1 MPQTHVVQTSFLSG
15 VLDPRAS
22 ARVETDAYQQ
32 GMLVGLNVVPVHLG
46 GVRRRPGTVKRSLLQ
61 NQLTRISSGVTVTA
75 PNGGTAANA
84 NDDDETTLLTTT
96 VNVSTVDPYVVV
108 HYDLGSDKQVLF
120 ADVLGISSSGGSSV
134 EFSVQFSTDNA
145 TWFTLSNL
153 FPSVDTVERSYR
165 REEAPGVTARYWRV
179 VKVGGTDMGTAKI
192 TIAGFNLWQDSGV
205 ISEGRLLGWEVSTD
219 ERYCVVL
226 TDRSAAIFDGD
237 DGSFLDRVPM
247 PYTSADLF
255 ELDAAP
261 NVESIFMVHED
272 YPVRVLTRE
281 TVTNF
286 QTFEAAFTN
295 VPQIDFADSSSPS
308 PTADVQV
315 LTFNA
320 DWNEGDTF
328 QISLDG
334 AKTGQI
340 AYASTDAQTAEN
352 IAREVQKLWVVK
364 AFTGVTCDVTAPSEF
379 TLSFTEGSADAYGDV
394 TVSILETVG
403 TTKGKVAVVHS
414 TTGVSRR
421 EPLWSATRGYPR
433 SVEFYEGRL
442 YFGGTRSR
450 QQSLIASVVND
461 ILQLDTAE
469 GLDDDA
475 IFTTLN
481 GRKLNAITGLFGGR
495 SLQMFTTGGEFRYV
509 KEQGVPITP
518 SDAPVNQ
525 TQYGAAKI
533 RPVAL
538 DGATIYV
545 QRNRKSIRDFRFDY
559 TENAYNSLG
568 VSSLAPHLIY
578 DVKDL
583 ADWNGSAI
591 DEISLVFVVNGSNP
605 DRTDAAASTGVILA
619 SDGTEFDARTPNDHG
634 ELSFPHGSIAV
645 FNSRREANVQAW
657 TIWTT
662 QGEFKACATVLR
674 EIFFLVKRTIDG
686 VEGLYLEQADDNLY
700 TDCAAIVVNSPAS
713 STVSGLDHL
722 DGEECRVRA
731 DGFVLENVTPV
742 AGEATIELDAESIEV
757 GLDWQLVVE
766 PMPLQT
772 ILAGN
777 SSNLM
782 RRKRVVNVAARV
794 RDTLGLYI
802 NGRPIPDQHF
812 DIDSFDEA
820 PTPFSGTRFIEET
833 SVWDRAK
840 DKTAIFSQVDPLPFE
855 MLAIDVQLEV
865 SG

>member
-1 MPQTHVVQTSFLSG
+1 MPQTHVVTTSFLSG

-32 GMLVGLNVVPVHLG
+32 GMLVGLNIVPVHLG
-46 GVRRRPGTVKRSLLQ
+46 GVRRRPGTIKRALMP
-61 NQLTRISSGVTVTA
+61 NQLTRISSGVTPTA
-75 PNGGTAANA
+75 PRGGTAANA
-84 NDDDETTLLTTT
+84 NDDDETTLVTTT
-96 VNVSTVDPYVVV
+96 TNVSTLDPYVVI
-108 HYDLGSDKQVLF
+108 HYDLGTAKAVLF
-120 ADVLGISSSGGSSV
+120 ADVIGILSDGGASTQFAIQYSNDNVAFTTLG
-134 EFSVQFSTDNA
+134 A
-145 TWFTLSNL
+145 AL
-153 FPSVDTVERSYR
+153 PSVDETERSYR
-165 REEAPGVTARYWRV
+165 RAGPVTARYWRV
-179 VKVGGTDMGTAKI
+179 AKIGGADMGSVHI
-192 TIAGFNLWQDSGV
+192 TISGFNLWQDSGTV
-205 ISEGRLLGWEVSTD
+205 SEGREIGWEVSTD

-226 TDRSAAIFDGD
+226 TDRSATIFDGD
-237 DGSFLDRVPM
+237 DGSFIDRAPM

-261 NVESIFMVHED
+261 NVESMVLVHED
-272 YPVRVLTRE
+272 YPARFLVRE
-281 TVTNF
+281 SVTNF
-286 QTFEAAFTN
+286 QTFEAEFTN
-295 VPQIDFADSSSPS
+295 VPQVDFADDDS
-308 PTADVQV
+308 PTPTSDVQV
-315 LTFNA
+315 ITFDAN
-320 DWNEGDTF
+320 WNEGDTF

-334 AKTGQI
+334 ARTGQI
-340 AYASTDAQTAEN
+340 AYAGDNAQTAEN

-364 AFTGVTCDVTAPSEF
+364 AFSGVTCVRTTTLEF
-379 TLSFTEGSADAYGDV
+379 TLSFTQGSADAYGDA
-394 TVSILETVG
+394 TLSILETVG
-403 TTKGKVAVVHS
+403 ATKGTAAVNHTV
-414 TTGVSRR
+414 TGVSRR
-421 EPLWSATRGYPR
+421 EDLWSETRGYPR

-450 QQSLIASVVND
+450 QQSLVASVVND

-525 TQYGAAKI
+525 TQYGSAKI

-538 DGATIYV
+538 DGATVFV

-591 DEISLVFVVNGSNP
+591 DEISLVFVVNGTNP
-605 DRTDAAASTGVILA
+605 DRVDEAA
-619 SDGTEFDARTPNDHG
+619 SDGCILRADGTPFDAASPNDHG
-634 ELSFPHGSIAV
+634 ELSYPHGSIAV

-674 EIFFLVKRTIDG
+674 EIFFLVRRTING
-686 VEGLYLEQADDNLY
+686 VEGLYFEQADDELR
-700 TDCAAIVVNSPAS
+700 TDCAAVVTNSPAS
-713 STVSGLDHL
+713 STVTGLDHL
-722 DGEECRVRA
+722 NGEECRVRA
-731 DGFVLENVTPV
+731 DGFVLEDVTPA
-742 AGEATIELDAESIEV
+742 AGSATIELEATNIEV

-772 ILAGN
+772 FAVGS

-782 RRKRVVNVAARV
+782 RKKRVVDVATRV
-794 RDTLGLYI
+794 RKTLGLYI
-802 NGRPIPDQHF
+802 NGRPIPDQSF
-812 DIDSFDEA
+812 DINNFDTA
-820 PTPFSGTRFIEET
+820 PVPFTGTRFIEET

-840 DKTAIFSQVDPLPFE
+840 DKIVTFSQVDPLPFE